1 MRITAEN
8 TMCIIIDDQEKL
20 IPTIL
25 EKEKLLENTKKL
37 CAGLMALNIPCIVTE
52 HYKKGLGETVPMLKE
67 ALQMPEKTKAYDKI
81 TFSAYENE
89 EIKKIITESNKKNI
103 IICGTEAHICVLQTT
118 IDLQNNGYQVILVE
132 DCIGSRT
139 QINKDGAVK
148 RAMQEGTL
156 ITTYEAI
163 LFELVRVAGTPQF
176 KQILNIIK

>member
-1 MRITAEN
+1 MRITSEN
-8 TMCIIIDDQEKL
+8 TICMIIDDQQKL

-25 EKEKLLENTKKL
+25 EHEKLLENTKKL
-37 CAGLMALNIPCIVTE
+37 CAGLIALDIPCIVTE

-67 ALQMPEKTKAYDKI
+67 VLNMSEKTKVYDKI

-89 EIKKIITESNKKNI
+89 EIKKIITSTNKKNI
-103 IICGTEAHICVLQTT
+103 IICGAEAHICVLQTT

-139 QINKDGAVK
+139 QINKEGAVK
-148 RAMQEGTL
+148 RAMQEGAI

-163 LFELVRVAGTPQF
+163 LFELVRVAGTPVF